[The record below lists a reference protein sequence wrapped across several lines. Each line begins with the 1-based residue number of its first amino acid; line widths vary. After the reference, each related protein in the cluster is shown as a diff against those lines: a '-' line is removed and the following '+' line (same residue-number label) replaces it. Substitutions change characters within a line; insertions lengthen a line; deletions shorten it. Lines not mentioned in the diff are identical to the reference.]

1 MHRCRGHTMQR
12 FSCRGHAEV
21 MQTSRGH
28 AEVMQRLCRG
38 HAKVVQRCRGAD
50 VEVLSRGGAGTEVQ
64 SRDADEVVQKWRYKV
79 QRC

>member
-12 FSCRGHAEV
+12 FSC
-21 MQTSRGH
+21 RGH